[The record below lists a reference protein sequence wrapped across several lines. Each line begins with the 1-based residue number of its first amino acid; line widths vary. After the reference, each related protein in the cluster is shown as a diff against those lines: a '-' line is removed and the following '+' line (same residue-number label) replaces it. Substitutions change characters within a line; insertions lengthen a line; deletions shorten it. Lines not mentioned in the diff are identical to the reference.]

1 MLDIL
6 YHEKDTRLEHLDA
19 LMLGEV
25 RVDGVAQ
32 NRKRRSFADF
42 EPVGWVVYGVGLGI
56 VEAVG
61 LSAAGGR

>member
-1 MLDIL
+1 M
-6 YHEKDTRLEHLDA
+6 EHLDA